1 MKYLKPRGGWY
12 HFERVVPP
20 DVRHLIEQKEWRHT
34 LDTDSKVE
42 AEARCRRRTVETDEQ
57 LKQARSGTYR
67 RLDQTEIEDLAVQW
81 GVDFQLINRENIARE
96 AYPDVWGELE
106 PIGDEAPRPIIRK
119 KTDLT
124 QYVMDWMN
132 RTDIT
137 AITTDT
143 PDFEALLEACLEE
156 YLVSNPEIS
165 SQWKDMIAELEG
177 PVPSTFGTLKRAKK
191 VDPNRKLSL
200 AFKKYLEG
208 NPDLSDS
215 AVSDFG
221 TGVRRF
227 IEFCG
232 DFDVEEIDRTHAE
245 KFRDGL
251 IRLPSRPPNKIR
263 ELTMPKQLDWADTN
277 ETNTLQRGAINKNLQ
292 GVKLTL
298 DYAYD
303 GTALIKDRTWR
314 NPFDGFIKKVK
325 RSKTDRKK
333 GFTDEQVRI
342 VFSREVFQPKTA
354 ERFWIPVVLFYTGAR
369 LDEISQLYASDVR
382 NSPVPHLLVENLE
395 DEDPALAKLLKNETS
410 HRTIPIPDE
419 LLSLG
424 ILDYAEAIKAG
435 GHVHLFPNLPHK
447 SGKKRAGYTSRTFM
461 EAFREHG
468 EQHPETQLN
477 TLQLRTHS
485 LRHTYR
491 RAGFHAPDQDF
502 VKIAMGHYV
511 DGESIQ
517 TYGWEIYNLPDI
529 LVEKATKHIKL
540 PALDLDYLR
549 SVAHKFLAELLR
561 EDH

>member
-12 HFERVVPP
+12 HFERVVPA
-20 DVRHLIEQKEWRHT
+20 DVRHLIDQKEWRHT
-34 LDTDSKVE
+34 LDTDSRVE

-57 LKQARSGTYR
+57 LQQARNGTYR
-67 RLDQTEIEDLAVQW
+67 HLEQTEIEDLAIW
-81 GVDFQLINRENIARE
+81 WSHDFQQINRENIARE
-96 AYPDVWGELE
+96 AFPDVWGEIE
-106 PIGDEAPRPIIRK
+106 PFGDEASNPIIRSRA
-119 KTDLT
+119 DLT
-124 QYVMDWMN
+124 QSVMNWME
-132 RTDIT
+132 RTDIPKI
-137 AITTDT
+137 AAGT
-143 PDFEALLEACLEE
+143 PDFDALLDACLDE
-156 YLVSNPEIS
+156 YLLSNPEIS
-165 SQWKDMIAELEG
+165 NGSQEILAELDG
-177 PVPSTFGTLKRAKK
+177 PISSTFGTLKRAKK
-191 VDPNRKLSL
+191 VDPKRRLSV

-232 DFDVEEIDRTHAE
+232 DLDVEEIDRTHAE

-251 IRLPSRPPNKIR
+251 IRLPSRPPNEIR
-263 ELTMPKQLDWADTN
+263 ELTMPKQLDWADTH
-277 ETNTLQRGAINKNLQ
+277 ETSTLQRGAVNKNLQ

-298 DYAYD
+298 DCAYN
-303 GTALIKDRTWR
+303 GTALVKDRSWR

-325 RSKTDRKK
+325 RSKTDRKT

-342 VFSREVFQPKTA
+342 VFSQDVFRPKTV

-382 NSPVPHLLVENLE
+382 YSPVPHLRVENLE
-395 DEDPALAKLLKNETS
+395 DENPALAKLLKNETS

-424 ILDYAEAIKAG
+424 FLDYAEAIKAG
-435 GHVHLFPNLPHK
+435 GHVHLFPDLPHK

-468 EQHPETQLN
+468 KQFPETQLN
-477 TLQLRTHS
+477 TLKLRTHS

-491 RAGFHAPDQDF
+491 RAGFNAPDQDF
-502 VKIAMGHYV
+502 VKIVMGHYV

-517 TYGWEIYNLPDI
+517 TYGWEIYSLPDI
-529 LVEKATKHIKL
+529 LAEKATKHIKL
-540 PALDLDYLR
+540 PALDVDYLR
-549 SVAHKFLAELLR
+549 GLASKFLKNLPQA
-561 EDH
+561 